1 MLITLAW
8 LDGFVGSAIILTAS
22 SVLRLCQMAEMEE
35 RRKAMIDQILTP
47 EARERL
53 ARIGE

>member
-1 MLITLAW
+1 
-8 LDGFVGSAIILTAS
+8 
-22 SVLRLCQMAEMEE
+22 MAEMEE
-35 RRKAMIDQILTP
+35 RRKSMIDQILTP